1 MSELIHPNGSYTA
14 RQVAQL
20 VFKKSYVWFFR
31 HKKAL
36 TDHDGFPA
44 PISRFGIPRWAGAT
58 LLLWMQTPR
67 VADDTKGGTAPDLT
81 NVLDLRTARMLRER
95 KVAGGRRG

>member
-1 MSELIHPNGSYTA
+1 MSEALIHPNGAYTA

-20 VFKKSYVWFFR
+20 VFKKSYVWFVR

-36 TDHDGFPA
+36 VDNDGFPA
-44 PISRFGIPRWAGAT
+44 PISRYGIPRWSGAA

-67 VADDTKGGTAPDLT
+67 ITKTDSRRPTPDMT
-81 NVLDLRTARMLRER
+81 NVLDLRTARMLRD
-95 KVAGGRRG
+95 RRQA

>member
-1 MSELIHPNGSYTA
+1 MSEALIHPNGSYTA

-31 HKKAL
+31 HKKVL
-36 TDHDGFPA
+36 VDHDGFPA
-44 PISRFGIPRWAGAT
+44 PISRYGIPRWSGTA

-67 VADDTKGGTAPDLT
+67 VAKPNGGQAPDLT
-81 NVLDLRTARMLRER
+81 NVLDLRTARMLRD
-95 KVAGGRRG
+95 RRRA